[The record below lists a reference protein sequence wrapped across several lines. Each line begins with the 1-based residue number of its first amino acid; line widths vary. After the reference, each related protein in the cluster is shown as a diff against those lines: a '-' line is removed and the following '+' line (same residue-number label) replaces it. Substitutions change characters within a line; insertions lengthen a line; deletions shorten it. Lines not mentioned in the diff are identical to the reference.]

1 MVTDRG
7 SYPSMNFFTDI
18 ITYPFR
24 GGGKYILLIGAMLSL
39 GSDLASMAPLV
50 GGIASLLLFG
60 YFCAVYFKI
69 IESSA
74 VGGKEAP
81 EYPELSNL
89 MEDVIWPMLQ
99 IVLILLVSFGPLWG
113 YLFAFGEAAN
123 GGVVLALTCLG
134 ILYAPMALLAVVIL
148 GYMGALSP
156 HIVIPAVFRAGWL
169 YLAAILLL
177 GAIYGIEA
185 CITHFLAGWFIVKFL
200 ILAVTSMY
208 CLMANGRALGLI
220 FRDRREELNWV

>member
-1 MVTDRG
+1 
-7 SYPSMNFFTDI
+7 MNFLTD
-18 ITYPFR
+18 TLSYPFR
-24 GGGKYILLIGAMLSL
+24 GGGKYILLIGAILSI
-39 GSDLASMAPLV
+39 GADLASLAPLV
-50 GGIASLLLFG
+50 GGIASFLLFG

-99 IVLILLVSFGPLWG
+99 IVVVFLVSFAPLWS
-113 YLFAFGEAAN
+113 YLFATGKEAH
-123 GGVVLALTCLG
+123 GGVVLALTGFG
-134 ILYAPMALLAVVIL
+134 ILYAPMGVLAVVIL

-169 YLAAILLL
+169 YLAAVVLLL
-177 GAIYGIEA
+177 AIYALQGSIS
-185 CITHFLAGWFIVKFL
+185 HLLVGWFIVKFVT
-200 ILAVTSMY
+200 LAVVGMY

-220 FRDRREELNWV
+220 FRDRREELGWI